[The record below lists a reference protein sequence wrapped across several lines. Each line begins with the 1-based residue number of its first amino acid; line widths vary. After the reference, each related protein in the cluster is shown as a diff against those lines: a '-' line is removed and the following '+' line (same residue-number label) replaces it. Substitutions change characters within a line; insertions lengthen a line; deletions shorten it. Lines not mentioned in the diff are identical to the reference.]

1 MTRSNLKSFFFTLVV
16 SSLTLTSCAVVQQGE
31 VGVKRTLG
39 KYSDKVYT
47 SGLQVYNPLLSTIV
61 KVPVQ
66 TNNLEVQLDIPSKEG
81 LTIRS
86 EVSILYNIES
96 RKAPD
101 VLRNIGVDYERT
113 IILPVFRSAVADISA
128 KFYAKD
134 MHTGNR
140 GDIERDIRTLMME
153 TLKGKGIYIENVLL
167 KSIQLPRSLSKAIE
181 EKLEAEQQAMRME
194 FVLLATKKDAERR
207 LIEAEG
213 VSKSNAAISAGLTD
227 KILQFKSIEAWLKLA
242 ESPNAKV
249 IITQGNG
256 MPMMI
261 NPDIETGKA
270 NIGAPKVNT
279 TSASTTNPI
288 LNVNAG
294 GGQ

>member
-1 MTRSNLKSFFFTLVV
+1 MLRSSLKSIIVLLAM
-16 SSLTLTSCAVVQQGE
+16 SSFVTSCAVVQQGE

-39 KYSDKVYT
+39 RYSDKVYT
-47 SGLQVYNPLLSTIV
+47 SGLRVFNPFVSTIV

-86 EVSILYNIES
+86 EVSILYNIEPK
-96 RKAPD
+96 KAPD
-101 VLRNIGVDYERT
+101 VLRNIGIDYEAT

-128 KFYAKD
+128 KYFAKD

-140 GDIERDIRTLMME
+140 TDIEKNIRELMME
-153 TLKGKGIYIENVLL
+153 TMKGKGIFIENVLL

-194 FVLLATKKDAERR
+194 FILQGAKREAERK

-213 VSKSNAAISAGLTD
+213 VSKANAVLSEGLTD

-249 IITQGNG
+249 IMTQGNV
-256 MPMMI
+256 PMMMSSEI
-261 NPDIETGKA
+261 NSTGGTMGTGSNLKT
-270 NIGAPKVNT
+270 T
-279 TSASTTNPI
+279 TSNAAPVN
-288 LNVNAG
+288 LNMGNR
-294 GGQ
+294 

>member
-1 MTRSNLKSFFFTLVV
+1 MLTQNLKSLCALLAVGSLLSSCTVV
-16 SSLTLTSCAVVQQGE
+16 RQGE

-47 SGLQVYNPLLSTIV
+47 SGLRTYNPFVATIV
-61 KVPVQ
+61 KVPVR

-86 EVSILYNIES
+86 EVSILYNVNP
-96 RKAPD
+96 KQVPD
-101 VLRNIGVDYERT
+101 VLRNIGPDYEGT
-113 IILPVFRSAVADISA
+113 IILPVFRSAVADVSA
-128 KFYAKD
+128 KFFAKD

-140 GDIERDIRTLMME
+140 TDIEKSIRDLMME
-153 TLKGKGIYIENVLL
+153 TVKDKGIVIENVLL

-194 FVLLATKKDAERR
+194 FVLQQARREAERK

-227 KILQFKSIEAWLKLA
+227 KVLQFKQIEAWLKLS

-249 IITQGNG
+249 IITPNNV
-256 MPMMI
+256 PMMLNPEI
-261 NPDIETGKA
+261 NA
-270 NIGAPKVNT
+270 AP
-279 TSASTTNPI
+279 AI
-288 LNVNAG
+288 LKPN
-294 GGQ
+294 Q

>member
-1 MTRSNLKSFFFTLVV
+1 MVRSNVKSILFLFLAGMMF
-16 SSLTLTSCAVVQQGE
+16 TSCAVVQQGE

-39 KYSDKVYT
+39 KYSNNVYT
-47 SGLQVYNPLLSTIV
+47 SGLRMYNPFVSTIV

-86 EVSILYNIES
+86 EVSILYNIEGK
-96 RKAPD
+96 KAPE

-113 IILPVFRSAVADISA
+113 IIIPVFRSAVADISA
-128 KFYAKD
+128 KFFAKD

-140 GDIERDIRTLMME
+140 SEIERDIRTLMME
-153 TLKGKGIYIENVLL
+153 TMKGKGIYIENVLL

-194 FVLLATKKDAERR
+194 FVLLAAKKDAERR

-213 VSKSNAAISAGLTD
+213 VSKANAAISEGLTD
-227 KILQFKSIEAWLKLA
+227 KILTFKNIEAWLKLA

-249 IITQGNG
+249 IITTGG
-256 MPMMI
+256 MPMML
-261 NPDIETGKA
+261 NPDLETGGKTG
-270 NIGAPKVNT
+270 NINT
-279 TSASTTNPI
+279 PAKSASSMQPMQPI
-288 LNVNAG
+288 INVNSG
-294 GGQ
+294 N

>member
-1 MTRSNLKSFFFTLVV
+1 MVTKKFHYCGFALILGAFM
-16 SSLTLTSCAVVQQGE
+16 TSCTVVRQGE

-39 KYSDKVYT
+39 KYNDRVYT
-47 SGLQVYNPLLSTIV
+47 SGLKVFNPFVSTVI
-61 KVPVQ
+61 KIPVQ

-86 EVSILYNIES
+86 EVSILYNIEP
-96 RKAPD
+96 KKVPD
-101 VLRNIGVDYERT
+101 VLRNIGIDYENT

-140 GDIERDIRTLMME
+140 ADIEKNIRELMME
-153 TLKGKGIYIENVLL
+153 TLKDKGIFIENVLL

-194 FVLLATKKDAERR
+194 FVLQQARREAERK

-213 VSKSNAAISAGLTD
+213 VSKSNAAISAGLNE
-227 KILQFKSIEAWLKLA
+227 KVLQFKSIEAWLKLA

-249 IITQGNG
+249 IITQGNA
-256 MPMMI
+256 PMMI
-261 NPDIETGKA
+261 TPDAAGSPATPIIKNP
-270 NIGAPKVNT
+270 
-279 TSASTTNPI
+279 SAIN
-288 LNVNAG
+288 LNG
-294 GGQ
+294 GN

>member
-1 MTRSNLKSFFFTLVV
+1 MVTKKFHYCGFALILGAFM
-16 SSLTLTSCAVVQQGE
+16 TSCTVVRQGE

-39 KYSDKVYT
+39 KYNDRVYT
-47 SGLQVYNPLLSTIV
+47 SGLKVFNPLVSTVI

-86 EVSILYNIES
+86 EVSILYNIEP
-96 RKAPD
+96 RKVPD
-101 VLRNIGVDYERT
+101 VLRNIGIDYENT

-140 GDIERDIRTLMME
+140 ADIEKNIRELMME
-153 TLKGKGIYIENVLL
+153 TLKDKGIFIENVLL

-194 FVLLATKKDAERR
+194 FVLQQARREAERKF
-207 LIEAEG
+207 IEAEG
-213 VSKSNAAISAGLTD
+213 VSKSNAAISAGLNE
-227 KILQFKSIEAWLKLA
+227 KVLQFKSIEAWLKLA

-249 IITQGNG
+249 IITQGNA
-256 MPMMI
+256 PMMI
-261 NPDIETGKA
+261 TPDAAGSPATPIIKNP
-270 NIGAPKVNT
+270 
-279 TSASTTNPI
+279 SAIN
-288 LNVNAG
+288 LNG
-294 GGQ
+294 GN